1 MPRPGGPLDRT
12 NKRHR
17 IRAGESSQMSTK
29 TPIIV
34 VDAGI
39 PGAAEGLATLG
50 DVRAIGAEKFSAR
63 SVADATVLVV
73 RSVTRVDASLL
84 SSSSVRL
91 VATATAGFDHV
102 DRTWLR
108 RHGIRFV
115 STPGANAESV
125 GDWVIAALLRL
136 SVRHRRALTGLT
148 AGVVGCGQVGGRLV
162 PRLEALGLQVLAND
176 PPKARRVGSR
186 RVYVSL
192 DEVIERCD
200 VLTLHVPLLSTG
212 PFRTRSLVDG
222 RLLDRM
228 QKDAWLLN
236 SSRGPVMDEDAL
248 LERLR
253 AGRGPSALALDVW
266 LNEPRPDPE
275 LVSRADLATAHIAGY
290 ALDSKYNAT
299 RRVVRA
305 VAAFLGQAVGIPAP
319 LPVMPV
325 IRSSAW
331 AAPAPGE
338 PGIEP
343 ALDRLVRAVY
353 DIERDDRALRDAVAD
368 SSPDMFEALRTGYPV
383 RRLFARYPVEWTG
396 GSPDFERAVR
406 YSLRMR
412 PIR

>member
-1 MPRPGGPLDRT
+1 M
-12 NKRHR
+12 
-17 IRAGESSQMSTK
+17 I
-29 TPIIV
+29 
-34 VDAGI
+34 
-39 PGAAEGLATLG
+39 
-50 DVRAIGAEKFSAR
+50 
-63 SVADATVLVV
+63 LVV

-84 SSSSVRL
+84 SGSSVRF

-102 DRTWLR
+102 DRPWLR
-108 RHGIRFV
+108 HHGIRFV

-125 GDWVIAALLRL
+125 GDWVVAALLRL
-136 SVRHRRALTGLT
+136 SVRRRRALAGLT

-162 PRLEALGLQVLAND
+162 SRLEALGMQVLTND

-212 PFRTRSLVDG
+212 PFKTRSLVDG
-222 RLLDRM
+222 RLLDRLRP
-228 QKDAWLLN
+228 DAWLLN
-236 SSRGPVMDEDAL
+236 SSRGPVVDEEAL

-266 LNEPRPDPE
+266 RNEPRPDPE
-275 LVSRADLATAHIAGY
+275 IVGRADLATAHIAGY

-299 RRVVRA
+299 HRVVRA
-305 VAAFLGQAVGIPAP
+305 VSGFLGQQPGISASLPAVPAIP
-319 LPVMPV
+319 L
-325 IRSSAW
+325 SAW
-331 AAPAPGE
+331 APPAPGE

-343 ALDRLVRAVY
+343 ALDRLARAVY
-353 DIERDDRALRDAVAD
+353 DIERDDRNLRDAIGAP
-368 SSPDMFEALRTGYPV
+368 SPSAFEALRTGYPV
-383 RRLFARYPVEWTG
+383 RRLFARYRVQWPG

-412 PIR
+412 PKK